1 MARGAQGNGTIR
13 QRKDGRW
20 EARITVGRN
29 PSTGKQ
35 IQKSI
40 YGKTQAEVSKK
51 LRELCKEV
59 DDGIYKE
66 PVKYTVKDWAEIW
79 LNEYTG
85 NLKPLT
91 VKQYTTYI
99 NNRIVKNMGSVK
111 LTRLDTPIIQRF
123 YNQLT
128 KEGLSPVTIKNIHSI
143 LHSMLETAVEVGYMR
158 TNPSNICKLPKSEK
172 KQIKPLENADIS
184 KLLEALKGDKYE
196 SLYTVD
202 LFTGL
207 RQGEL
212 LGLTWDC
219 IDFKKG
225 TMYIY
230 RQLQFNK
237 GSYYFTSL
245 KNGKTRTIAL
255 APYVLNIL
263 RNQKA
268 WQAECQLKSY
278 GMWNNKDDLV
288 FTNEL
293 GGHLTQNYTY
303 RHFKKIVSGIGIP
316 DARLHDLRHP
326 YVKHTTKIFS
336 LRLKVFQAQ
345 PILDAL
351 RKTRGA
357 FLHLREGG
365 SHNPFLQSC
374 NKKLSSWS
382 IPQSKM
388 SLILYAISMR
398 LSGYTSTLSMRRSV
412 SSAVSPSDLKTAL
425 AAFCRLSC
433 RACSS
438 CFCFA
443 CANTTA

>member
-20 EARITVGRN
+20 EARVTVGRN

-158 TNPSNICKLPKSEK
+158 TNPSNVCRLPKPEK

-303 RHFKKIVSGIGIP
+303 RHFKKIVSSIGIP
-316 DARLHDLRHP
+316 DARLHDLRHTFA
-326 YVKHTTKIFS
+326 VS
-336 LRLKVFQAQ
+336 
-345 PILDAL
+345 
-351 RKTRGA
+351 
-357 FLHLREGG
+357 
-365 SHNPFLQSC
+365 SLQSG
-374 NKKLSSWS
+374 ND
-382 IPQSKM
+382 
-388 SLILYAISMR
+388 
-398 LSGYTSTLSMRRSV
+398 V
-412 SSAVSPSDLKTAL
+412 KTVQEAL
-425 AAFCRLSC
+425 GHHTAAFTLDVYGHVTEEMRKASADRLETFINSVKPV
-433 RACSS
+433 
-438 CFCFA
+438 
-443 CANTTA
+443 

>member
-1 MARGAQGNGTIR
+1 MRPLFYLINIAKVGDNMARGAQGNGTIR

-316 DARLHDLRHP
+316 DARLHDLRHTFA
-326 YVKHTTKIFS
+326 VS
-336 LRLKVFQAQ
+336 
-345 PILDAL
+345 
-351 RKTRGA
+351 
-357 FLHLREGG
+357 
-365 SHNPFLQSC
+365 SLQSG
-374 NKKLSSWS
+374 ND
-382 IPQSKM
+382 
-388 SLILYAISMR
+388 
-398 LSGYTSTLSMRRSV
+398 V
-412 SSAVSPSDLKTAL
+412 KTVQEAL
-425 AAFCRLSC
+425 GHHTAAFTLDVYGHVTEEMRKASADRLETFINSVKPV
-433 RACSS
+433 
-438 CFCFA
+438 
-443 CANTTA
+443 

>member
-1 MARGAQGNGTIR
+1 MRPLFYLINIAKVGDNMARGAQGNGTIR

-212 LGLTWDC
+212 LGLTWDS

-303 RHFKKIVSGIGIP
+303 RHFKKIVSNIGIP
-316 DARLHDLRHP
+316 DARLHDLRHTFA
-326 YVKHTTKIFS
+326 VS
-336 LRLKVFQAQ
+336 
-345 PILDAL
+345 
-351 RKTRGA
+351 
-357 FLHLREGG
+357 
-365 SHNPFLQSC
+365 SLQSG
-374 NKKLSSWS
+374 ND
-382 IPQSKM
+382 
-388 SLILYAISMR
+388 
-398 LSGYTSTLSMRRSV
+398 V
-412 SSAVSPSDLKTAL
+412 KTVQEAL
-425 AAFCRLSC
+425 GHHTAAFTLDVYGHVTEEMRKASADRLETFINSVKPV
-433 RACSS
+433 
-438 CFCFA
+438 
-443 CANTTA
+443 

>member
-20 EARITVGRN
+20 EARVTVGRN

-40 YGKTQAEVSKK
+40 YGKTQAEVSRK

-85 NLKPLT
+85 DLKPLT

-158 TNPSNICKLPKSEK
+158 TNPSNVCRLPKPEK

-303 RHFKKIVSGIGIP
+303 RHFKKIVSSIGIP
-316 DARLHDLRHP
+316 DARLHDLRHTFA
-326 YVKHTTKIFS
+326 VS
-336 LRLKVFQAQ
+336 
-345 PILDAL
+345 
-351 RKTRGA
+351 
-357 FLHLREGG
+357 
-365 SHNPFLQSC
+365 SLQSG
-374 NKKLSSWS
+374 ND
-382 IPQSKM
+382 
-388 SLILYAISMR
+388 
-398 LSGYTSTLSMRRSV
+398 V
-412 SSAVSPSDLKTAL
+412 KTVQEAL
-425 AAFCRLSC
+425 GHHTAAFTLDVYGHVTEEMRKASADRLETFINSVKPV
-433 RACSS
+433 
-438 CFCFA
+438 
-443 CANTTA
+443 

>member
-79 LNEYTG
+79 LNEYTS

-158 TNPSNICKLPKSEK
+158 TNPSNVCRLPKPEK

-245 KNGKTRTIAL
+245 KNGKTRTIVL

-303 RHFKKIVSGIGIP
+303 RHFKKIVSNIGIP
-316 DARLHDLRHP
+316 DARLHDLRHTFA
-326 YVKHTTKIFS
+326 VS
-336 LRLKVFQAQ
+336 
-345 PILDAL
+345 
-351 RKTRGA
+351 
-357 FLHLREGG
+357 
-365 SHNPFLQSC
+365 SLQSG
-374 NKKLSSWS
+374 ND
-382 IPQSKM
+382 
-388 SLILYAISMR
+388 
-398 LSGYTSTLSMRRSV
+398 V
-412 SSAVSPSDLKTAL
+412 KTVQEAL
-425 AAFCRLSC
+425 GHHTAAFTLDVYGHVTEEMRKASADRLETFINSVKPV
-433 RACSS
+433 
-438 CFCFA
+438 
-443 CANTTA
+443 

>member
-1 MARGAQGNGTIR
+1 MQTTKKKNDLTAKVGDNMARGAQGNGTIR

-79 LNEYTG
+79 LNEYTS

-158 TNPSNICKLPKSEK
+158 TNPSNVCRLPKPEK

-303 RHFKKIVSGIGIP
+303 RHFKKIVSSIGIP
-316 DARLHDLRHP
+316 DARLHDLRHTFA
-326 YVKHTTKIFS
+326 VS
-336 LRLKVFQAQ
+336 
-345 PILDAL
+345 
-351 RKTRGA
+351 
-357 FLHLREGG
+357 
-365 SHNPFLQSC
+365 SLQSG
-374 NKKLSSWS
+374 ND
-382 IPQSKM
+382 
-388 SLILYAISMR
+388 
-398 LSGYTSTLSMRRSV
+398 V
-412 SSAVSPSDLKTAL
+412 KTVQEAL
-425 AAFCRLSC
+425 GHHTAAFTLDVYGHVTEEMRKASADRLETFINSVKPV
-433 RACSS
+433 
-438 CFCFA
+438 
-443 CANTTA
+443 

>member
-1 MARGAQGNGTIR
+1 MKKKNDLTAKVGDNMARGAQGNGTIR

-59 DDGIYKE
+59 DDGIYQE

-79 LNEYTG
+79 MNEYTS

-158 TNPSNICKLPKSEK
+158 TNPSNVCRLPKPEK

-245 KNGKTRTIAL
+245 KNGKTRTIVL

-303 RHFKKIVSGIGIP
+303 RHFKKIVSNIGIP
-316 DARLHDLRHP
+316 DARLHDLRHTFA
-326 YVKHTTKIFS
+326 VS
-336 LRLKVFQAQ
+336 
-345 PILDAL
+345 
-351 RKTRGA
+351 
-357 FLHLREGG
+357 
-365 SHNPFLQSC
+365 SLQSG
-374 NKKLSSWS
+374 ND
-382 IPQSKM
+382 
-388 SLILYAISMR
+388 
-398 LSGYTSTLSMRRSV
+398 V
-412 SSAVSPSDLKTAL
+412 KTVQEAL
-425 AAFCRLSC
+425 GHHTAAFTLDVYGHVTEEMRKASADRLETFINSVKPV
-433 RACSS
+433 
-438 CFCFA
+438 
-443 CANTTA
+443 

>member
-1 MARGAQGNGTIR
+1 MQTTKKKNDLTAKVGDNMARGAQGNGTIR

-20 EARITVGRN
+20 EARVTVGRN

-40 YGKTQAEVSKK
+40 YGKTQAEVSRK

-158 TNPSNICKLPKSEK
+158 TNPSNVCRLPKPEK

-303 RHFKKIVSGIGIP
+303 RHFKKIVSSIGIP
-316 DARLHDLRHP
+316 DARLHDLRHTFA
-326 YVKHTTKIFS
+326 VS
-336 LRLKVFQAQ
+336 
-345 PILDAL
+345 
-351 RKTRGA
+351 
-357 FLHLREGG
+357 
-365 SHNPFLQSC
+365 SLQSG
-374 NKKLSSWS
+374 ND
-382 IPQSKM
+382 
-388 SLILYAISMR
+388 
-398 LSGYTSTLSMRRSV
+398 V
-412 SSAVSPSDLKTAL
+412 KTVQEAL
-425 AAFCRLSC
+425 GHHTAAFTLDVYGHVTEEMRKASADRLETFINSVKPV
-433 RACSS
+433 
-438 CFCFA
+438 
-443 CANTTA
+443 

>member
-79 LNEYTG
+79 LNEYTS

-303 RHFKKIVSGIGIP
+303 RHFKKIVSNIGIP
-316 DARLHDLRHP
+316 DARLHDLRHTFA
-326 YVKHTTKIFS
+326 VS
-336 LRLKVFQAQ
+336 
-345 PILDAL
+345 
-351 RKTRGA
+351 
-357 FLHLREGG
+357 
-365 SHNPFLQSC
+365 SLQSG
-374 NKKLSSWS
+374 ND
-382 IPQSKM
+382 
-388 SLILYAISMR
+388 
-398 LSGYTSTLSMRRSV
+398 V
-412 SSAVSPSDLKTAL
+412 KTVQEAL
-425 AAFCRLSC
+425 GHHTAAFTLDVYGHVTEEMRKASADRLETFINSVKPV
-433 RACSS
+433 
-438 CFCFA
+438 
-443 CANTTA
+443 

>member
-1 MARGAQGNGTIR
+1 
-13 QRKDGRW
+13 
-20 EARITVGRN
+20 
-29 PSTGKQ
+29 
-35 IQKSI
+35 
-40 YGKTQAEVSKK
+40 
-51 LRELCKEV
+51 
-59 DDGIYKE
+59 
-66 PVKYTVKDWAEIW
+66 
-79 LNEYTG
+79 
-85 NLKPLT
+85 
-91 VKQYTTYI
+91 
-99 NNRIVKNMGSVK
+99 MGSVK

-128 KEGLSPVTIKNIHSI
+128 KEWISPVTIKNIHSI

-158 TNPSNICKLPKSEK
+158 TNPSNVCRLPKPEK

-303 RHFKKIVSGIGIP
+303 RHFKKIVSSIGIP
-316 DARLHDLRHP
+316 DARLHDLRHTFA
-326 YVKHTTKIFS
+326 VS
-336 LRLKVFQAQ
+336 
-345 PILDAL
+345 
-351 RKTRGA
+351 
-357 FLHLREGG
+357 
-365 SHNPFLQSC
+365 SLQSG
-374 NKKLSSWS
+374 ND
-382 IPQSKM
+382 
-388 SLILYAISMR
+388 
-398 LSGYTSTLSMRRSV
+398 V
-412 SSAVSPSDLKTAL
+412 KTVQEAL
-425 AAFCRLSC
+425 GHHTAAFTLDVYGHVTEEMRKASADRLETFINSVKPV
-433 RACSS
+433 
-438 CFCFA
+438 
-443 CANTTA
+443 

>member
-1 MARGAQGNGTIR
+1 MRPLFYLINIAKVGDNMARGAQGNGTIR

-20 EARITVGRN
+20 EARVTVGRN

-40 YGKTQAEVSKK
+40 YGKTQAEVSRK

-85 NLKPLT
+85 DLKPLT

-158 TNPSNICKLPKSEK
+158 TNPSNVCRLPKPEK

-255 APYVLNIL
+255 APYVLSIL

-303 RHFKKIVSGIGIP
+303 RHFKKIVSSIGIP
-316 DARLHDLRHP
+316 DARLHDLRHTFA
-326 YVKHTTKIFS
+326 VS
-336 LRLKVFQAQ
+336 
-345 PILDAL
+345 
-351 RKTRGA
+351 
-357 FLHLREGG
+357 
-365 SHNPFLQSC
+365 SLQSG
-374 NKKLSSWS
+374 ND
-382 IPQSKM
+382 
-388 SLILYAISMR
+388 
-398 LSGYTSTLSMRRSV
+398 V
-412 SSAVSPSDLKTAL
+412 KTVQEAL
-425 AAFCRLSC
+425 GHHTAAFTLDVYGHVTEEMRKASADRLETFINSVKPV
-433 RACSS
+433 
-438 CFCFA
+438 
-443 CANTTA
+443 

>member
-1 MARGAQGNGTIR
+1 MRPLFYLINIAKVGDNMARGAQGNGTIR

-303 RHFKKIVSGIGIP
+303 RHFKKIVSSIGIP
-316 DARLHDLRHP
+316 DARLHDLRHTFA
-326 YVKHTTKIFS
+326 VS
-336 LRLKVFQAQ
+336 
-345 PILDAL
+345 
-351 RKTRGA
+351 
-357 FLHLREGG
+357 
-365 SHNPFLQSC
+365 SLQSG
-374 NKKLSSWS
+374 ND
-382 IPQSKM
+382 
-388 SLILYAISMR
+388 
-398 LSGYTSTLSMRRSV
+398 V
-412 SSAVSPSDLKTAL
+412 KTVQEAL
-425 AAFCRLSC
+425 GHHTAAFTLDVYGHVTEEMRKASADRLETFINSVKPV
-433 RACSS
+433 
-438 CFCFA
+438 
-443 CANTTA
+443 

>member
-1 MARGAQGNGTIR
+1 MQTTKKKNDLTAKVGDNMARGAQGNGTIR

-20 EARITVGRN
+20 EARVTVGRN

-40 YGKTQAEVSKK
+40 YGKTQAEVSRK

-85 NLKPLT
+85 DLKPLT

-158 TNPSNICKLPKSEK
+158 TNPSNVCRLPKPEK

-303 RHFKKIVSGIGIP
+303 RHFKKIVSNIGIP
-316 DARLHDLRHP
+316 DARLHDLRHTFA
-326 YVKHTTKIFS
+326 VS
-336 LRLKVFQAQ
+336 
-345 PILDAL
+345 
-351 RKTRGA
+351 
-357 FLHLREGG
+357 
-365 SHNPFLQSC
+365 SLQSG
-374 NKKLSSWS
+374 ND
-382 IPQSKM
+382 
-388 SLILYAISMR
+388 
-398 LSGYTSTLSMRRSV
+398 V
-412 SSAVSPSDLKTAL
+412 KTVQEAL
-425 AAFCRLSC
+425 GHHTAAFTLDVYGHVTEEMRKASADRLETFINSVKPV
-433 RACSS
+433 
-438 CFCFA
+438 
-443 CANTTA
+443 

>member
-79 LNEYTG
+79 LNEYTS

-158 TNPSNICKLPKSEK
+158 TNPSNVCRLPKPEK

-303 RHFKKIVSGIGIP
+303 RHFKKIVSSIGIP
-316 DARLHDLRHP
+316 DARLHDLRHTFA
-326 YVKHTTKIFS
+326 VS
-336 LRLKVFQAQ
+336 
-345 PILDAL
+345 
-351 RKTRGA
+351 
-357 FLHLREGG
+357 
-365 SHNPFLQSC
+365 SLQSG
-374 NKKLSSWS
+374 ND
-382 IPQSKM
+382 
-388 SLILYAISMR
+388 
-398 LSGYTSTLSMRRSV
+398 V
-412 SSAVSPSDLKTAL
+412 KTVQEAL
-425 AAFCRLSC
+425 GHHTAAFTLDVYGHVTEEMRKASADRLETFINSVKPV
-433 RACSS
+433 
-438 CFCFA
+438 
-443 CANTTA
+443 

>member
-1 MARGAQGNGTIR
+1 MQTTKKKNDLTAKVGDNMARGAQGNGTIR

-158 TNPSNICKLPKSEK
+158 TNPSNVCRLPKPEK

-303 RHFKKIVSGIGIP
+303 RHFKKIVSSIGIP
-316 DARLHDLRHP
+316 DARLHDLRHTFA
-326 YVKHTTKIFS
+326 VS
-336 LRLKVFQAQ
+336 
-345 PILDAL
+345 
-351 RKTRGA
+351 
-357 FLHLREGG
+357 
-365 SHNPFLQSC
+365 SLQSG
-374 NKKLSSWS
+374 ND
-382 IPQSKM
+382 
-388 SLILYAISMR
+388 
-398 LSGYTSTLSMRRSV
+398 V
-412 SSAVSPSDLKTAL
+412 KTVQEAL
-425 AAFCRLSC
+425 GHHTAAFTLDVYGHVTEEMRKASADRLETFINSVKPV
-433 RACSS
+433 
-438 CFCFA
+438 
-443 CANTTA
+443 

>member
-1 MARGAQGNGTIR
+1 MRPLFYLINIAKVGDNMARGAQGNGTIR

-20 EARITVGRN
+20 EARLTVGRN

-158 TNPSNICKLPKSEK
+158 TNPSNVCRLPKPEK

-303 RHFKKIVSGIGIP
+303 RHFKKIVGSIGIP
-316 DARLHDLRHP
+316 DARLHDLRHTFA
-326 YVKHTTKIFS
+326 VS
-336 LRLKVFQAQ
+336 
-345 PILDAL
+345 
-351 RKTRGA
+351 
-357 FLHLREGG
+357 
-365 SHNPFLQSC
+365 SLQSG
-374 NKKLSSWS
+374 NDIKTV
-382 IPQSKM
+382 QE
-388 SLILYAISMR
+388 
-398 LSGYTSTLSMRRSV
+398 TLGHH
-412 SSAVSPSDLKTAL
+412 T
-425 AAFCRLSC
+425 AAFTLDVYGHVTEEMRKASADRLETFINSVKPV
-433 RACSS
+433 
-438 CFCFA
+438 
-443 CANTTA
+443 

>member
-1 MARGAQGNGTIR
+1 MRPLFYLINIAKVGDNMARGAQGNGTIR

-20 EARITVGRN
+20 EARLTVGRN

-303 RHFKKIVSGIGIP
+303 RHFKKIVSNIGIP
-316 DARLHDLRHP
+316 DARLHDLRHTFA
-326 YVKHTTKIFS
+326 VS
-336 LRLKVFQAQ
+336 
-345 PILDAL
+345 
-351 RKTRGA
+351 
-357 FLHLREGG
+357 
-365 SHNPFLQSC
+365 SLQSG
-374 NKKLSSWS
+374 ND
-382 IPQSKM
+382 
-388 SLILYAISMR
+388 
-398 LSGYTSTLSMRRSV
+398 V
-412 SSAVSPSDLKTAL
+412 KTVQEAL
-425 AAFCRLSC
+425 GHHTAAFTLDVYGHVTEEMRKASADRLETFINSVKPV
-433 RACSS
+433 
-438 CFCFA
+438 
-443 CANTTA
+443 

>member
-1 MARGAQGNGTIR
+1 MQTTKKKNDLTAKVGDNMARGAQGNGTIR
-13 QRKDGRW
+13 QRKDRRW
-20 EARITVGRN
+20 EARVTVGRN

-40 YGKTQAEVSKK
+40 YGKTQAEVSRK

-85 NLKPLT
+85 DLKPLT

-158 TNPSNICKLPKSEK
+158 TNPSNVCRLPKPEK

-303 RHFKKIVSGIGIP
+303 RHFKKIVSNIGIP
-316 DARLHDLRHP
+316 DARLHDLRHTFA
-326 YVKHTTKIFS
+326 VS
-336 LRLKVFQAQ
+336 
-345 PILDAL
+345 
-351 RKTRGA
+351 
-357 FLHLREGG
+357 
-365 SHNPFLQSC
+365 SLQSG
-374 NKKLSSWS
+374 ND
-382 IPQSKM
+382 
-388 SLILYAISMR
+388 
-398 LSGYTSTLSMRRSV
+398 V
-412 SSAVSPSDLKTAL
+412 KTVQEAL
-425 AAFCRLSC
+425 GHHTAAFTLDVYGHVTEEMRKASADRLETFINSVKPV
-433 RACSS
+433 
-438 CFCFA
+438 
-443 CANTTA
+443 

>member
-20 EARITVGRN
+20 EARVTVGRN

-40 YGKTQAEVSKK
+40 YGKTQAEVSRK

-158 TNPSNICKLPKSEK
+158 TNPSNVCRLPKPEK

-303 RHFKKIVSGIGIP
+303 RHFKKIVSNIGIP
-316 DARLHDLRHP
+316 DARLHDLRHTFA
-326 YVKHTTKIFS
+326 VS
-336 LRLKVFQAQ
+336 
-345 PILDAL
+345 
-351 RKTRGA
+351 
-357 FLHLREGG
+357 
-365 SHNPFLQSC
+365 SLQSG
-374 NKKLSSWS
+374 ND
-382 IPQSKM
+382 
-388 SLILYAISMR
+388 
-398 LSGYTSTLSMRRSV
+398 V
-412 SSAVSPSDLKTAL
+412 KTVQEAL
-425 AAFCRLSC
+425 GHHTAAFTLDVYGHVTEEMRKASADRLETFINSVKPV
-433 RACSS
+433 
-438 CFCFA
+438 
-443 CANTTA
+443 

>member
-1 MARGAQGNGTIR
+1 MQTTKKKNDLTAKVGDNMARGAQGNGTIR

-245 KNGKTRTIAL
+245 KNGKTRTIVL

-303 RHFKKIVSGIGIP
+303 RHFKKIVSSIGIP
-316 DARLHDLRHP
+316 DARLHDLRHTFA
-326 YVKHTTKIFS
+326 VS
-336 LRLKVFQAQ
+336 
-345 PILDAL
+345 
-351 RKTRGA
+351 
-357 FLHLREGG
+357 
-365 SHNPFLQSC
+365 SLQSG
-374 NKKLSSWS
+374 ND
-382 IPQSKM
+382 
-388 SLILYAISMR
+388 
-398 LSGYTSTLSMRRSV
+398 V
-412 SSAVSPSDLKTAL
+412 KTVQEAL
-425 AAFCRLSC
+425 GHHTAAFTLDVYGHVTEEMRKASADRLETFINSVKPV
-433 RACSS
+433 
-438 CFCFA
+438 
-443 CANTTA
+443 

>member
-303 RHFKKIVSGIGIP
+303 RHFKKIVSNIGIP
-316 DARLHDLRHP
+316 DARLHDLRHTFA
-326 YVKHTTKIFS
+326 VS
-336 LRLKVFQAQ
+336 
-345 PILDAL
+345 
-351 RKTRGA
+351 
-357 FLHLREGG
+357 
-365 SHNPFLQSC
+365 SLQSG
-374 NKKLSSWS
+374 ND
-382 IPQSKM
+382 
-388 SLILYAISMR
+388 
-398 LSGYTSTLSMRRSV
+398 V
-412 SSAVSPSDLKTAL
+412 KTVQEAL
-425 AAFCRLSC
+425 GHHTAAFTLDVYGHVTEEMRKASADRLETFINSVKPV
-433 RACSS
+433 
-438 CFCFA
+438 
-443 CANTTA
+443 

>member
-158 TNPSNICKLPKSEK
+158 TNPSNVCRLPKPEK

-303 RHFKKIVSGIGIP
+303 RHFKKIVSSIGIP
-316 DARLHDLRHP
+316 DARLHDLRHTFA
-326 YVKHTTKIFS
+326 VS
-336 LRLKVFQAQ
+336 
-345 PILDAL
+345 
-351 RKTRGA
+351 
-357 FLHLREGG
+357 
-365 SHNPFLQSC
+365 SLQSG
-374 NKKLSSWS
+374 ND
-382 IPQSKM
+382 
-388 SLILYAISMR
+388 
-398 LSGYTSTLSMRRSV
+398 V
-412 SSAVSPSDLKTAL
+412 KTVQEAL
-425 AAFCRLSC
+425 GHHTAAFTLDVYGHVTEEMRKASADRLETFINSVKPV
-433 RACSS
+433 
-438 CFCFA
+438 
-443 CANTTA
+443 

>member
-40 YGKTQAEVSKK
+40 YGKTQAEVSRK

-207 RQGEL
+207 RQSEL

-237 GSYYFTSL
+237 GSYYFISL

-255 APYVLNIL
+255 APYVLSIL

-303 RHFKKIVSGIGIP
+303 RHFKKIVGSIGIP
-316 DARLHDLRHP
+316 DARLHDLRHTFA
-326 YVKHTTKIFS
+326 VS
-336 LRLKVFQAQ
+336 
-345 PILDAL
+345 
-351 RKTRGA
+351 
-357 FLHLREGG
+357 
-365 SHNPFLQSC
+365 SLQSG
-374 NKKLSSWS
+374 NDIKTV
-382 IPQSKM
+382 QE
-388 SLILYAISMR
+388 
-398 LSGYTSTLSMRRSV
+398 TLGHH
-412 SSAVSPSDLKTAL
+412 T
-425 AAFCRLSC
+425 AAFTLDVYGHVTEEMRKASADRLETFINSVKPV
-433 RACSS
+433 
-438 CFCFA
+438 
-443 CANTTA
+443 

>member
-1 MARGAQGNGTIR
+1 MYKRQIR

-303 RHFKKIVSGIGIP
+303 RHFKKIVSNIGIP
-316 DARLHDLRHP
+316 DARLHDLRHTFA
-326 YVKHTTKIFS
+326 VS
-336 LRLKVFQAQ
+336 
-345 PILDAL
+345 
-351 RKTRGA
+351 
-357 FLHLREGG
+357 
-365 SHNPFLQSC
+365 SLQSG
-374 NKKLSSWS
+374 ND
-382 IPQSKM
+382 
-388 SLILYAISMR
+388 
-398 LSGYTSTLSMRRSV
+398 V
-412 SSAVSPSDLKTAL
+412 KTVQEAL
-425 AAFCRLSC
+425 GHHTAAFTLDVYGHVTEEMRKASADRLETFINSVKPV
-433 RACSS
+433 
-438 CFCFA
+438 
-443 CANTTA
+443 

>member
-40 YGKTQAEVSKK
+40 YGKTQAEVSRK

-85 NLKPLT
+85 DLKPLT

-158 TNPSNICKLPKSEK
+158 TNPSNVCRLPKPEK

-303 RHFKKIVSGIGIP
+303 RHFKKIVSNIGIP
-316 DARLHDLRHP
+316 DARLHDLRDTFA
-326 YVKHTTKIFS
+326 VS
-336 LRLKVFQAQ
+336 
-345 PILDAL
+345 
-351 RKTRGA
+351 
-357 FLHLREGG
+357 
-365 SHNPFLQSC
+365 SLQSG
-374 NKKLSSWS
+374 ND
-382 IPQSKM
+382 
-388 SLILYAISMR
+388 
-398 LSGYTSTLSMRRSV
+398 V
-412 SSAVSPSDLKTAL
+412 KTVQEAL
-425 AAFCRLSC
+425 GHHTAAFTLDVYGHVTEEMRKASADRLETFINSVKPV
-433 RACSS
+433 
-438 CFCFA
+438 
-443 CANTTA
+443 

>member
-303 RHFKKIVSGIGIP
+303 RHFKKIVSSIGIP
-316 DARLHDLRHP
+316 DARLHDLRHTFA
-326 YVKHTTKIFS
+326 VS
-336 LRLKVFQAQ
+336 
-345 PILDAL
+345 
-351 RKTRGA
+351 
-357 FLHLREGG
+357 
-365 SHNPFLQSC
+365 SLQSG
-374 NKKLSSWS
+374 ND
-382 IPQSKM
+382 
-388 SLILYAISMR
+388 
-398 LSGYTSTLSMRRSV
+398 V
-412 SSAVSPSDLKTAL
+412 KTVQEAL
-425 AAFCRLSC
+425 GHHTAAFTLDVYGHVTEEMRKASADRLETFINSVKPV
-433 RACSS
+433 
-438 CFCFA
+438 
-443 CANTTA
+443 

>member
-1 MARGAQGNGTIR
+1 MERAAVALVGDVGVSPHLIPFNSCGCVMRPLFYLINIAKVGDNMARGAQGNGTIR

-20 EARITVGRN
+20 EARVTVGRN

-79 LNEYTG
+79 LNEYTS

-158 TNPSNICKLPKSEK
+158 TNPSNVCRLPKPEK

-245 KNGKTRTIAL
+245 KNGKTRTIVL

-278 GMWNNKDDLV
+278 GMWDNKDDLV

-303 RHFKKIVSGIGIP
+303 RHFKKIVSSIGIP
-316 DARLHDLRHP
+316 DARLHDLRHTFA
-326 YVKHTTKIFS
+326 VS
-336 LRLKVFQAQ
+336 
-345 PILDAL
+345 
-351 RKTRGA
+351 
-357 FLHLREGG
+357 
-365 SHNPFLQSC
+365 SLQSG
-374 NKKLSSWS
+374 ND
-382 IPQSKM
+382 
-388 SLILYAISMR
+388 
-398 LSGYTSTLSMRRSV
+398 V
-412 SSAVSPSDLKTAL
+412 KTVQEAL
-425 AAFCRLSC
+425 GHHTAAFTLDVYGHVTEEMRKASADRLETFINSVKPV
-433 RACSS
+433 
-438 CFCFA
+438 
-443 CANTTA
+443 

>member
-1 MARGAQGNGTIR
+1 MRPLFYLINIAKVGDNMARGAQGNGTIR

-20 EARITVGRN
+20 EARVTVGRN

-40 YGKTQAEVSKK
+40 YGKTQAEVSRK

-158 TNPSNICKLPKSEK
+158 TNPSNVCRLPKPEK

-245 KNGKTRTIAL
+245 KNGKTRTIVL

-303 RHFKKIVSGIGIP
+303 RHFKKIVSSIGIP
-316 DARLHDLRHP
+316 DARLHDLRHTFA
-326 YVKHTTKIFS
+326 VS
-336 LRLKVFQAQ
+336 
-345 PILDAL
+345 
-351 RKTRGA
+351 
-357 FLHLREGG
+357 
-365 SHNPFLQSC
+365 SLQSG
-374 NKKLSSWS
+374 ND
-382 IPQSKM
+382 
-388 SLILYAISMR
+388 
-398 LSGYTSTLSMRRSV
+398 V
-412 SSAVSPSDLKTAL
+412 KTVQEAL
-425 AAFCRLSC
+425 GHHTAAFTLDVYGHVTEEMRKASADRLETFINSVKPV
-433 RACSS
+433 
-438 CFCFA
+438 
-443 CANTTA
+443 

>member
-1 MARGAQGNGTIR
+1 MQTTKKKNDLTAKVGDNMARGAQGNGTIR

-20 EARITVGRN
+20 EARVTVGRN

-40 YGKTQAEVSKK
+40 YGKTQAEVSRK

-85 NLKPLT
+85 DLKPLT

-158 TNPSNICKLPKSEK
+158 TNPSNVCRLPKPEK

-245 KNGKTRTIAL
+245 KNGKTRTIAI

-303 RHFKKIVSGIGIP
+303 RHFKKIVSNIGIP
-316 DARLHDLRHP
+316 DARLHDLRHTFA
-326 YVKHTTKIFS
+326 VS
-336 LRLKVFQAQ
+336 
-345 PILDAL
+345 
-351 RKTRGA
+351 
-357 FLHLREGG
+357 
-365 SHNPFLQSC
+365 SLQSG
-374 NKKLSSWS
+374 ND
-382 IPQSKM
+382 
-388 SLILYAISMR
+388 
-398 LSGYTSTLSMRRSV
+398 V
-412 SSAVSPSDLKTAL
+412 KTVQEAL
-425 AAFCRLSC
+425 GHHTAAFTLDVYGHVTEEMRKASADRLETFINSVKPV
-433 RACSS
+433 
-438 CFCFA
+438 
-443 CANTTA
+443 

>member
-20 EARITVGRN
+20 EARVTVGRN

-40 YGKTQAEVSKK
+40 YGKTQAEVSRK

-85 NLKPLT
+85 DLKPLT

-158 TNPSNICKLPKSEK
+158 TNPSNVCRLPKPEK

-303 RHFKKIVSGIGIP
+303 RHFKKIVSNIGIP
-316 DARLHDLRHP
+316 DARLHDLRHTFA
-326 YVKHTTKIFS
+326 VS
-336 LRLKVFQAQ
+336 
-345 PILDAL
+345 
-351 RKTRGA
+351 
-357 FLHLREGG
+357 
-365 SHNPFLQSC
+365 SLQSG
-374 NKKLSSWS
+374 ND
-382 IPQSKM
+382 
-388 SLILYAISMR
+388 
-398 LSGYTSTLSMRRSV
+398 V
-412 SSAVSPSDLKTAL
+412 KTVQEAL
-425 AAFCRLSC
+425 GHHTAAFTLDVYGHVTEEMRKASADRLETFINSVKPV
-433 RACSS
+433 
-438 CFCFA
+438 
-443 CANTTA
+443 

>member
-79 LNEYTG
+79 LNEYTS

-158 TNPSNICKLPKSEK
+158 TNPSNVCRLPKPEK

-303 RHFKKIVSGIGIP
+303 RHFKKIVSNIGIP
-316 DARLHDLRHP
+316 DARLHDLRHTFA
-326 YVKHTTKIFS
+326 VS
-336 LRLKVFQAQ
+336 
-345 PILDAL
+345 
-351 RKTRGA
+351 
-357 FLHLREGG
+357 
-365 SHNPFLQSC
+365 SLQSG
-374 NKKLSSWS
+374 ND
-382 IPQSKM
+382 
-388 SLILYAISMR
+388 
-398 LSGYTSTLSMRRSV
+398 V
-412 SSAVSPSDLKTAL
+412 KTVQEAL
-425 AAFCRLSC
+425 GHHTAAFTLDVYGHVTEEMRKASADRLETFINSVKPV
-433 RACSS
+433 
-438 CFCFA
+438 
-443 CANTTA
+443 

>member
-40 YGKTQAEVSKK
+40 YGKTQAEVSRK

-79 LNEYTG
+79 LNEYTS

-245 KNGKTRTIAL
+245 KNGKTRTIVL

-303 RHFKKIVSGIGIP
+303 RHFKKIVSNIGIP
-316 DARLHDLRHP
+316 DARLHDLRHTFA
-326 YVKHTTKIFS
+326 VS
-336 LRLKVFQAQ
+336 
-345 PILDAL
+345 
-351 RKTRGA
+351 
-357 FLHLREGG
+357 
-365 SHNPFLQSC
+365 SLQSG
-374 NKKLSSWS
+374 ND
-382 IPQSKM
+382 
-388 SLILYAISMR
+388 
-398 LSGYTSTLSMRRSV
+398 V
-412 SSAVSPSDLKTAL
+412 KTVQEAL
-425 AAFCRLSC
+425 GHHTAAFTLDVYGHVTEEMRKASADRLETFINSVKPV
-433 RACSS
+433 
-438 CFCFA
+438 
-443 CANTTA
+443 

>member
-1 MARGAQGNGTIR
+1 MKKKNDLTAKVGDNMARGAQGNGTIR

-79 LNEYTG
+79 LNEYTS

-158 TNPSNICKLPKSEK
+158 TNPSNVCRLPKPEK

-245 KNGKTRTIAL
+245 KNGKTRTIVL

-303 RHFKKIVSGIGIP
+303 RHFKKIVSNIGIP
-316 DARLHDLRHP
+316 DARLHDLRHTFA
-326 YVKHTTKIFS
+326 VS
-336 LRLKVFQAQ
+336 
-345 PILDAL
+345 
-351 RKTRGA
+351 
-357 FLHLREGG
+357 
-365 SHNPFLQSC
+365 SLQSG
-374 NKKLSSWS
+374 ND
-382 IPQSKM
+382 
-388 SLILYAISMR
+388 
-398 LSGYTSTLSMRRSV
+398 V
-412 SSAVSPSDLKTAL
+412 KTVQEAL
-425 AAFCRLSC
+425 GHHTAAFTLDVYGHVTEEMRKASADRLETFINSVKPV
-433 RACSS
+433 
-438 CFCFA
+438 
-443 CANTTA
+443 

>member
-1 MARGAQGNGTIR
+1 MRPLFYLINIAKVGDNMARGAQGNGTIR

-20 EARITVGRN
+20 EARVTVGRN

-40 YGKTQAEVSKK
+40 YGKTQAEVSRK

-85 NLKPLT
+85 DLKPLT

-158 TNPSNICKLPKSEK
+158 TNPSNVCRLPKPEK

-303 RHFKKIVSGIGIP
+303 RHFKKIVSSIGIP
-316 DARLHDLRHP
+316 DARLHDLRHTFA
-326 YVKHTTKIFS
+326 VS
-336 LRLKVFQAQ
+336 
-345 PILDAL
+345 
-351 RKTRGA
+351 
-357 FLHLREGG
+357 
-365 SHNPFLQSC
+365 SLQSG
-374 NKKLSSWS
+374 ND
-382 IPQSKM
+382 
-388 SLILYAISMR
+388 
-398 LSGYTSTLSMRRSV
+398 V
-412 SSAVSPSDLKTAL
+412 KTVQEAL
-425 AAFCRLSC
+425 GHHTAAFTLDVYGHVTEEMRKASADRLETFINSVKPV
-433 RACSS
+433 
-438 CFCFA
+438 
-443 CANTTA
+443 

>member
-1 MARGAQGNGTIR
+1 MRPLFYLINIAKVGDNMARGAQGNGTIR

-303 RHFKKIVSGIGIP
+303 RHFKKIVSNIGIP
-316 DARLHDLRHP
+316 DARLHDLRHTFA
-326 YVKHTTKIFS
+326 VS
-336 LRLKVFQAQ
+336 
-345 PILDAL
+345 
-351 RKTRGA
+351 
-357 FLHLREGG
+357 
-365 SHNPFLQSC
+365 SLQSG
-374 NKKLSSWS
+374 ND
-382 IPQSKM
+382 
-388 SLILYAISMR
+388 
-398 LSGYTSTLSMRRSV
+398 V
-412 SSAVSPSDLKTAL
+412 KTVQEAL
-425 AAFCRLSC
+425 GHHTAAFTLDVYGHVTEEMRKASADRLETFINSVKPV
-433 RACSS
+433 
-438 CFCFA
+438 
-443 CANTTA
+443 

>member
-1 MARGAQGNGTIR
+1 MRPLFYLINIAKVGDNMARGAQGNGTIR

-158 TNPSNICKLPKSEK
+158 TNPSNVCRLPKPEK

-303 RHFKKIVSGIGIP
+303 RHFKKIVSSIGIP
-316 DARLHDLRHP
+316 DARLHDLRHTFA
-326 YVKHTTKIFS
+326 VS
-336 LRLKVFQAQ
+336 
-345 PILDAL
+345 
-351 RKTRGA
+351 
-357 FLHLREGG
+357 
-365 SHNPFLQSC
+365 SLQSG
-374 NKKLSSWS
+374 ND
-382 IPQSKM
+382 
-388 SLILYAISMR
+388 
-398 LSGYTSTLSMRRSV
+398 V
-412 SSAVSPSDLKTAL
+412 KTVQEAL
-425 AAFCRLSC
+425 GHHTAAFTLDVYGHVTEEMRKASADRLETFINSVKPV
-433 RACSS
+433 
-438 CFCFA
+438 
-443 CANTTA
+443 

>member
-1 MARGAQGNGTIR
+1 MQTTKKKNDLTAKVGDNMARGAQGNGTIR

-20 EARITVGRN
+20 EARVTVGHN

-158 TNPSNICKLPKSEK
+158 TNPSNVCRLPKPEK

-303 RHFKKIVSGIGIP
+303 RHFKKIVSNIGIP
-316 DARLHDLRHP
+316 DARLHDLRHTFA
-326 YVKHTTKIFS
+326 VS
-336 LRLKVFQAQ
+336 
-345 PILDAL
+345 
-351 RKTRGA
+351 
-357 FLHLREGG
+357 
-365 SHNPFLQSC
+365 SLQSG
-374 NKKLSSWS
+374 ND
-382 IPQSKM
+382 
-388 SLILYAISMR
+388 
-398 LSGYTSTLSMRRSV
+398 V
-412 SSAVSPSDLKTAL
+412 KTVQEAL
-425 AAFCRLSC
+425 GHHTAAFTLDVYGHVTEEMRKASADRLETFINSVKPV
-433 RACSS
+433 
-438 CFCFA
+438 
-443 CANTTA
+443 

>member
-1 MARGAQGNGTIR
+1 MRPLFYLINIAKVGDNMARGAQGNGTIR

-20 EARITVGRN
+20 EARVTVGRN

-40 YGKTQAEVSKK
+40 YGKTQAEVSRK

-79 LNEYTG
+79 LNEYTS

-303 RHFKKIVSGIGIP
+303 RHFKKIVSNIGIP
-316 DARLHDLRHP
+316 DARLHDLRHTFA
-326 YVKHTTKIFS
+326 VS
-336 LRLKVFQAQ
+336 
-345 PILDAL
+345 
-351 RKTRGA
+351 
-357 FLHLREGG
+357 
-365 SHNPFLQSC
+365 SLQSG
-374 NKKLSSWS
+374 ND
-382 IPQSKM
+382 
-388 SLILYAISMR
+388 
-398 LSGYTSTLSMRRSV
+398 V
-412 SSAVSPSDLKTAL
+412 KTVQEAL
-425 AAFCRLSC
+425 GHHTAAFTLDVYGHVTEEMRKASADRLETFINSVKPV
-433 RACSS
+433 
-438 CFCFA
+438 
-443 CANTTA
+443 

>member
-1 MARGAQGNGTIR
+1 MRPLFYLINIAKVGDNMARGAQGNGTIR

-20 EARITVGRN
+20 EARVTVGRN

-158 TNPSNICKLPKSEK
+158 TNPSNVCRLPKPEK

-303 RHFKKIVSGIGIP
+303 RHFKKIVSNIGIP
-316 DARLHDLRHP
+316 DARLHDLRHTFA
-326 YVKHTTKIFS
+326 VS
-336 LRLKVFQAQ
+336 
-345 PILDAL
+345 
-351 RKTRGA
+351 
-357 FLHLREGG
+357 
-365 SHNPFLQSC
+365 SLQSG
-374 NKKLSSWS
+374 ND
-382 IPQSKM
+382 
-388 SLILYAISMR
+388 
-398 LSGYTSTLSMRRSV
+398 V
-412 SSAVSPSDLKTAL
+412 KTVQEAL
-425 AAFCRLSC
+425 GHHTAAFTLDVYGHVTEEMRKASADRLETFINSVKPV
-433 RACSS
+433 
-438 CFCFA
+438 
-443 CANTTA
+443 

>member
-1 MARGAQGNGTIR
+1 MRPLFYLINIAKVGDNMARGAQGNGTIR

-158 TNPSNICKLPKSEK
+158 TNPSNVCRLPKPEK

-303 RHFKKIVSGIGIP
+303 RHFKKIVSNIGIP
-316 DARLHDLRHP
+316 DARLHDLRHTFA
-326 YVKHTTKIFS
+326 VS
-336 LRLKVFQAQ
+336 
-345 PILDAL
+345 
-351 RKTRGA
+351 
-357 FLHLREGG
+357 
-365 SHNPFLQSC
+365 SLQSG
-374 NKKLSSWS
+374 ND
-382 IPQSKM
+382 
-388 SLILYAISMR
+388 
-398 LSGYTSTLSMRRSV
+398 V
-412 SSAVSPSDLKTAL
+412 KTVQEAL
-425 AAFCRLSC
+425 GHHTAAFTLDVYGHVTEEMRKASADRLETFINSVKPV
-433 RACSS
+433 
-438 CFCFA
+438 
-443 CANTTA
+443 